1 MYLYWFCLG
10 CFFMKIEFL
19 DSIERI
25 DKEEWDKAINNQ
37 YPFLKY
43 EFLKALEI
51 TKCVSPEEGWTPL
64 HLVVSEMDMIL
75 AVMPLYIKTDSQGE
89 FIFDWSWADA
99 YYRNGL
105 DYYPKLV
112 CSIPFTP
119 ASGPRLVITESTRT
133 EEIIKIVS
141 GALKQLAEENNF
153 SSVHILL
160 AEKDEI
166 NLYSNQDFSLRTSYS
181 FHWFNKEYKN
191 FGNFLEDMTS
201 RQRKNIKK
209 ERSKI
214 CSQGIVMS
222 KIKGS
227 EITDEMLEIF
237 YKFYQVTY
245 LKRGM
250 RGYLNLD
257 FFKYIVNEM
266 PESILMVFAQNSS
279 GEYVAGALNFYDE
292 EKLYG
297 RYWGCLEEYDS
308 LHFETCYYQGIE
320 FCIEEK
326 LDCFDPGVQGEH
338 KIKRGFCPIETFSA
352 HWIKDIRF
360 KEAIDDFLSRERAH
374 ILEYN
379 LDRKSRLPFRKEVIS
394 DLYEKI

>member
-1 MYLYWFCLG
+1 
-10 CFFMKIEFL
+10 MKIEFL

-25 DKEEWDKAINNQ
+25 DKEEWDRAINNQ

-64 HLVVSEMDMIL
+64 HLVVSEVDTIL
-75 AVMPLYIKTDSQGE
+75 AIMPLYIKTDSQGE
-89 FIFDWSWADA
+89 FVFDWSWADA
-99 YYRNGL
+99 FYRNGL

-119 ASGPRLVITESTRT
+119 ASGPRLVITDSTRT

-166 NLYSNQDFSLRTSYS
+166 NLYSNQDFSPRTSYS

-209 ERSKI
+209 ERKKI
-214 CSQGIVMS
+214 RSQGIIMS

-257 FFKYIVNEM
+257 FFKYIVNQM
-266 PESILMVFAQNSS
+266 PESILMVLAQNSS
-279 GEYVAGALNFYDE
+279 REYVAGALNFYDE

-326 LDCFDPGVQGEH
+326 LDSFDPGVQGEH

-379 LDRKSRLPFRKEVIS
+379 QDRKSRLPFRKEVIS

>member
-1 MYLYWFCLG
+1 
-10 CFFMKIEFL
+10 MKIDFL
-19 DSIERI
+19 DTIERI
-25 DKEEWDKAINNQ
+25 DKNDWNKLVRKK
-37 YPFLKY
+37 YPFLNY

-64 HLVVSEMDMIL
+64 HIVVSEKDIVL
-75 AVMPLYIKTDSQGE
+75 AIMPLYVKTDSQGE

-105 DYYPKLV
+105 EYYPKLV
-112 CSIPFTP
+112 SSIPFTP
-119 ASGPRLVITESTRT
+119 ASGPRLVIADERRS
-133 EEIIKIVS
+133 EEIIKAVS
-141 GALKQLAEENNF
+141 SALKKISEDNNF

-160 AEKDEI
+160 AEKKEI
-166 NLYSNQDFSLRTSYS
+166 DLYSNEDFSLRTSYS
-181 FHWFNKEYKN
+181 FHWFNKEYKS
-191 FGNFLEDMTS
+191 FDNFLEDMTS

-209 ERSKI
+209 ERTKI
-214 CSQGIVMS
+214 SQQGIKMK
-222 KIKGS
+222 KISGH
-227 EITDEMLEIF
+227 EITEDMLEIF

-250 RGYLNLD
+250 RGYLNLE
-257 FFKYIVNEM
+257 FFKKIVNKM
-266 PESILMVFAQNSS
+266 PESILMVLAQNSS

-320 FCIEEK
+320 FCIKEK
-326 LDCFDPGVQGEH
+326 LKSFDPGVQGEH

-352 HWIKDIRF
+352 HWIKDVRF
-360 KEAIDDFLSRERAH
+360 KEAIDDFLSRERVH

-379 LDRKSRLPFRKEVIS
+379 QDRKSRLPFKREVTS
-394 DLYEKI
+394 DLYDKI

>member
-1 MYLYWFCLG
+1 
-10 CFFMKIEFL
+10 MKIEFL
-19 DSIERI
+19 DTIERI
-25 DKEEWDKAINNQ
+25 DKNDWNKLVRKK
-37 YPFLKY
+37 YPFLNY

-64 HLVVSEMDMIL
+64 HIVVSEKDIVL
-75 AVMPLYIKTDSQGE
+75 AIMPLYVKTDSQGE

-105 DYYPKLV
+105 EYYPKLV
-112 CSIPFTP
+112 SSIPFTP
-119 ASGPRLVITESTRT
+119 ASGPRLVIADERRS
-133 EEIIKIVS
+133 EEIIKAVS
-141 GALKQLAEENNF
+141 SALKKISEDNNF

-160 AEKDEI
+160 AEKKEI
-166 NLYSNQDFSLRTSYS
+166 DLYSNEDFSLRTSYS

-191 FGNFLEDMTS
+191 FDNFLEDMTS

-209 ERSKI
+209 ERTKI
-214 CSQGIVMS
+214 SQQGIKMK
-222 KIKGS
+222 KISGH
-227 EITDEMLEIF
+227 EITEDMLEIF

-250 RGYLNLD
+250 RGYLNLE
-257 FFKYIVNEM
+257 FFKKIVNKM
-266 PESILMVFAQNSS
+266 PESILMVLAQNSS

-320 FCIEEK
+320 FCIKEK
-326 LDCFDPGVQGEH
+326 LKSFDPGVQGEH

-352 HWIKDIRF
+352 HWIKDVRF
-360 KEAIDDFLSRERAH
+360 KEAIDDFLSRERVH

-379 LDRKSRLPFRKEVIS
+379 QDRKSRLPFKREVTS
-394 DLYEKI
+394 DLYDKI

>member
-1 MYLYWFCLG
+1 
-10 CFFMKIEFL
+10 MKIDFL
-19 DSIERI
+19 EAIERI
-25 DKEEWDKAINNQ
+25 DKNDWNKLVRKK
-37 YPFLKY
+37 YPFLNY

-64 HLVVSEMDMIL
+64 HIVVSEKDIIL
-75 AVMPLYIKTDSQGE
+75 AIMPLYVKTDSQGE

-105 DYYPKLV
+105 EYYPKLV
-112 CSIPFTP
+112 SSIPFTP
-119 ASGPRLVITESTRT
+119 ASGPRLVIADESRS
-133 EEIIKIVS
+133 EEIIKAVS
-141 GALKQLAEENNF
+141 SALKKISEDNNF

-160 AEKDEI
+160 AEKEEI
-166 NLYSNQDFSLRTSYS
+166 DLYSNEDFSLRTSYS

-191 FGNFLEDMTS
+191 FDNFLEDMTS

-209 ERSKI
+209 ERTKI
-214 CSQGIVMS
+214 SQQGIKMK
-222 KIKGS
+222 KISGH
-227 EITDEMLEIF
+227 EITEDMLEIF

-250 RGYLNLD
+250 RGYLNLE
-257 FFKYIVNEM
+257 FFKKIVNKM
-266 PESILMVFAQNSS
+266 PESILMVLAQNSL

-320 FCIEEK
+320 FCIKEK
-326 LDCFDPGVQGEH
+326 LKSFDPGVQGEH
-338 KIKRGFCPIETFSA
+338 KIKRGFCPSETFSA
-352 HWIKDIRF
+352 HWIKDARF
-360 KEAIDDFLSRERAH
+360 KEAIDDFLSRERVH

-379 LDRKSRLPFRKEVIS
+379 QDRKSRLPFKKEVTS
-394 DLYEKI
+394 DLYDKI

>member
-1 MYLYWFCLG
+1 
-10 CFFMKIEFL
+10 MKIEFM
-19 DSIERI
+19 DAIERI
-25 DKEEWDKAINNQ
+25 DKNDWNKLVRKK
-37 YPFLKY
+37 YPFLNY

-64 HLVVSEMDMIL
+64 HIVVSEKDIVL
-75 AVMPLYIKTDSQGE
+75 AIMPLYVKTDSQGE

-105 DYYPKLV
+105 EYYPKLV
-112 CSIPFTP
+112 SSIPFTP
-119 ASGPRLVITESTRT
+119 ASGPRLVIADERRS
-133 EEIIKIVS
+133 EEIIKAVS
-141 GALKQLAEENNF
+141 SALKKISEDNNF

-160 AEKDEI
+160 AEKKEI
-166 NLYSNQDFSLRTSYS
+166 DLYPNEDFSLRTSYS

-191 FGNFLEDMTS
+191 FDNFLEDMTS

-209 ERSKI
+209 ERTKI
-214 CSQGIVMS
+214 SQQGIKMK
-222 KIKGS
+222 KISGH
-227 EITDEMLEIF
+227 EITEDMLEIF

-250 RGYLNLD
+250 RGYLNLE
-257 FFKYIVNEM
+257 FFKKIVNKM
-266 PESILMVFAQNSS
+266 PESILMVVAQNSS

-320 FCIEEK
+320 FCIKEK
-326 LDCFDPGVQGEH
+326 LKSFDPGVQGEH

-352 HWIKDIRF
+352 HWIKDVRF
-360 KEAIDDFLSRERAH
+360 KEAIDDFLSRERVH

-379 LDRKSRLPFRKEVIS
+379 QDRKSRLPFKREVTS
-394 DLYEKI
+394 DLYDKI

>member
-1 MYLYWFCLG
+1 
-10 CFFMKIEFL
+10 MKIEFL

-25 DKEEWDKAINNQ
+25 DKEEWDRAINNQ

-64 HLVVSEMDMIL
+64 HLVVSEVDTIL
-75 AVMPLYIKTDSQGE
+75 AIMPLYIKTDSQGE
-89 FIFDWSWADA
+89 FVFDWSWADA
-99 YYRNGL
+99 FYRNGL

-119 ASGPRLVITESTRT
+119 ASGPRLVITDSTRT

-181 FHWFNKEYKN
+181 FHWFNKEYRN

-214 CSQGIVMS
+214 NSQGIIMS

-326 LDCFDPGVQGEH
+326 LDSFDPGVQGEH

-379 LDRKSRLPFRKEVIS
+379 QDRKSRLPFRKEVIS

>member
-1 MYLYWFCLG
+1 
-10 CFFMKIEFL
+10 MKIEFL

-25 DKEEWDKAINNQ
+25 DKEEWDRVINNQ

-64 HLVVSEMDMIL
+64 HLVVSEVDTIL
-75 AVMPLYIKTDSQGE
+75 AIMPLYIKTDSQGE
-89 FIFDWSWADA
+89 FVFDWSWADA
-99 YYRNGL
+99 FYRNGL

-119 ASGPRLVITESTRT
+119 ASGPRLVITDSTRT

-214 CSQGIVMS
+214 NSQGIIMS

-266 PESILMVFAQNSS
+266 PESILMVFAQNRS
-279 GEYVAGALNFYDE
+279 GEYVAGALNFYDD

-326 LDCFDPGVQGEH
+326 LDSFDPGVQGEH

-360 KEAIDDFLSRERAH
+360 KEAIDDFLSRERVH

-379 LDRKSRLPFRKEVIS
+379 QDRKSRLPFRKEVIS

>member
-1 MYLYWFCLG
+1 
-10 CFFMKIEFL
+10 MKIEFL
-19 DSIERI
+19 DTIERI
-25 DKEEWDKAINNQ
+25 DKNDWNKLVRKK
-37 YPFLKY
+37 YPFLNY

-64 HLVVSEMDMIL
+64 HIVVSEKDIVL
-75 AVMPLYIKTDSQGE
+75 AIMPLYVKTDSQGE

-105 DYYPKLV
+105 EYYPKLV
-112 CSIPFTP
+112 SSIPFTP
-119 ASGPRLVITESTRT
+119 ASGPRLVIADERRS
-133 EEIIKIVS
+133 EEIIKAVS
-141 GALKQLAEENNF
+141 NALKKISEDNNF

-160 AEKDEI
+160 AEKKEI
-166 NLYSNQDFSLRTSYS
+166 DLYSNEDFSLRTSYS

-191 FGNFLEDMTS
+191 FDNFLEDMTS

-209 ERSKI
+209 ERTKI
-214 CSQGIVMS
+214 SQQGIKMK
-222 KIKGS
+222 KISGH
-227 EITDEMLEIF
+227 EITEDMLEIF

-250 RGYLNLD
+250 RGYLNLE
-257 FFKYIVNEM
+257 FFKKIVNKM
-266 PESILMVFAQNSS
+266 PESILMVLAQNSS

-320 FCIEEK
+320 FCIKEK
-326 LDCFDPGVQGEH
+326 LKSFDPGVQGEH

-352 HWIKDIRF
+352 HWIKDVRF
-360 KEAIDDFLSRERAH
+360 KEAIDDFLTRERVH

-379 LDRKSRLPFRKEVIS
+379 QDRKSRLPFKREVTS
-394 DLYEKI
+394 DLYDKI

>member
-1 MYLYWFCLG
+1 
-10 CFFMKIEFL
+10 MKIDFL
-19 DSIERI
+19 DAIERI
-25 DKEEWDKAINNQ
+25 DKNDWNKLVRKK
-37 YPFLKY
+37 YPFLNY

-64 HLVVSEMDMIL
+64 HIVVSEKDIVL
-75 AVMPLYIKTDSQGE
+75 AIMPLYVKTDSQGE

-105 DYYPKLV
+105 EYYPKLV
-112 CSIPFTP
+112 SSIPFTP
-119 ASGPRLVITESTRT
+119 ASGPRLLIADEIRS
-133 EEIIKIVS
+133 EEIIKAVS
-141 GALKQLAEENNF
+141 SALKKISEDNNF

-160 AEKDEI
+160 AEKEEI
-166 NLYSNQDFSLRTSYS
+166 DLYSNEDFSLRTSYS

-191 FGNFLEDMTS
+191 FDNFLEDMTS

-209 ERSKI
+209 ERTKI
-214 CSQGIVMS
+214 SQQGIKMK
-222 KIKGS
+222 KISGH
-227 EITDEMLEIF
+227 EITEDMLEIF

-250 RGYLNLD
+250 RGYLNLE
-257 FFKYIVNEM
+257 FFKKIVNKM
-266 PESILMVFAQNSS
+266 PESILMVLAQNSS

-326 LDCFDPGVQGEH
+326 LKSFDPGVQGEH

-352 HWIKDIRF
+352 HWIKDVRF
-360 KEAIDDFLSRERAH
+360 KEAIDDFLSRERIH

-379 LDRKSRLPFRKEVIS
+379 QDRKSRLPFKKEVTL
-394 DLYEKI
+394 DLYDKI

>member
-1 MYLYWFCLG
+1 
-10 CFFMKIEFL
+10 MKIEFM
-19 DSIERI
+19 DAIERI
-25 DKEEWDKAINNQ
+25 DKNDWNKLVRKK
-37 YPFLKY
+37 YPFLNY

-64 HLVVSEMDMIL
+64 HIVVSEKDIVL
-75 AVMPLYIKTDSQGE
+75 AIMPLYVKTDSQGE

-105 DYYPKLV
+105 EYYPKLV
-112 CSIPFTP
+112 SSIPFTP
-119 ASGPRLVITESTRT
+119 ASGPRLVIADERRS
-133 EEIIKIVS
+133 EEIIKAVS
-141 GALKQLAEENNF
+141 NALKKISEDNNF

-160 AEKDEI
+160 AEKEEI
-166 NLYSNQDFSLRTSYS
+166 DLYSNEDFSLRTSYS

-191 FGNFLEDMTS
+191 FDNFLEDMTS

-209 ERSKI
+209 ERNKI
-214 CSQGIVMS
+214 SQQGIKMK
-222 KIKGS
+222 KISGH
-227 EITDEMLEIF
+227 EITEDMLEIF

-250 RGYLNLD
+250 RGYLNLE
-257 FFKYIVNEM
+257 FFKKIVNKM
-266 PESILMVFAQNSS
+266 PESILMVLAQNSS

-320 FCIEEK
+320 FCIKEK
-326 LDCFDPGVQGEH
+326 LKSFDPGVQGEH

-352 HWIKDIRF
+352 HWIKDVRF
-360 KEAIDDFLSRERAH
+360 KEAIDDFLSRERVH

-379 LDRKSRLPFRKEVIS
+379 QDRKSRLPFKKEVTS
-394 DLYEKI
+394 DLYDKI

>member
-1 MYLYWFCLG
+1 
-10 CFFMKIEFL
+10 MKIEFL
-19 DSIERI
+19 DTIERI
-25 DKEEWDKAINNQ
+25 DKNDWNKLVRKK
-37 YPFLKY
+37 YPFLNY

-64 HLVVSEMDMIL
+64 HIVVSEKDIVL
-75 AVMPLYIKTDSQGE
+75 AIMPLYVKTDSQGE

-105 DYYPKLV
+105 EYYPKLV
-112 CSIPFTP
+112 SSIPFTP
-119 ASGPRLVITESTRT
+119 ASGPRLVIADERRS
-133 EEIIKIVS
+133 EEIIKAVS
-141 GALKQLAEENNF
+141 NALKKISEDNNF

-160 AEKDEI
+160 AEKEEI
-166 NLYSNQDFSLRTSYS
+166 DLYSNEDFSLRTSYS
-181 FHWFNKEYKN
+181 FHWFNKEYKS
-191 FGNFLEDMTS
+191 FDNFLEDMTS

-209 ERSKI
+209 ERTKI
-214 CSQGIVMS
+214 SQQGIKMK
-222 KIKGS
+222 KISGH
-227 EITDEMLEIF
+227 EITEDMLEIF

-250 RGYLNLD
+250 RGYLNLE
-257 FFKYIVNEM
+257 FFKKIVNKM
-266 PESILMVFAQNSS
+266 PESILMVLAQNSL

-320 FCIEEK
+320 FCIKEK
-326 LDCFDPGVQGEH
+326 LKSFDPGVQGEH

-352 HWIKDIRF
+352 HWIKDVRF
-360 KEAIDDFLSRERAH
+360 KEAIDDFLSRERVH

-379 LDRKSRLPFRKEVIS
+379 QDRKSRLPFKKEVTS
-394 DLYEKI
+394 DLYDKI

>member
-1 MYLYWFCLG
+1 
-10 CFFMKIEFL
+10 MKIEFM
-19 DSIERI
+19 DAIERI
-25 DKEEWDKAINNQ
+25 DKNDWNKLVRKK
-37 YPFLKY
+37 YPFLNY

-64 HLVVSEMDMIL
+64 HIVVSEKDIVL
-75 AVMPLYIKTDSQGE
+75 AIMPLYVKTDSQGE

-105 DYYPKLV
+105 EYYPKLV
-112 CSIPFTP
+112 SSIPFTP
-119 ASGPRLVITESTRT
+119 ASGPRLVIADERRS
-133 EEIIKIVS
+133 EEIIKAVS
-141 GALKQLAEENNF
+141 NALKKISEDNNF

-160 AEKDEI
+160 AEKKEI
-166 NLYSNQDFSLRTSYS
+166 DLYSNEDFSLRTSYS

-191 FGNFLEDMTS
+191 FDNFLEDMTS

-209 ERSKI
+209 ERTKI
-214 CSQGIVMS
+214 SQQGIKMK
-222 KIKGS
+222 KISGH
-227 EITDEMLEIF
+227 EITEDMLEIF

-250 RGYLNLD
+250 RGYLNLE
-257 FFKYIVNEM
+257 FFKKIVNKM
-266 PESILMVFAQNSS
+266 PESILMVLAQNSS

-320 FCIEEK
+320 FCIKEK
-326 LDCFDPGVQGEH
+326 LKSFDPGVQGEH

-352 HWIKDIRF
+352 HWIKDVRF
-360 KEAIDDFLSRERAH
+360 KEAIDDFLSRERVH

-379 LDRKSRLPFRKEVIS
+379 QDRKSRLPFKREVTS
-394 DLYEKI
+394 DLYDKI

>member
-1 MYLYWFCLG
+1 
-10 CFFMKIEFL
+10 MKIEFL

-25 DKEEWDKAINNQ
+25 DKEEWDRAINNK

-64 HLVVSEMDMIL
+64 HLVVSEIDTIL
-75 AVMPLYIKTDSQGE
+75 AIMPLYIKTDSQGE
-89 FIFDWSWADA
+89 FVFDWSWADA
-99 YYRNGL
+99 FYRNGL

-112 CSIPFTP
+112 SSIPFTP
-119 ASGPRLVITESTRT
+119 ASGPRVVVTDSTRT
-133 EEIIKIVS
+133 EEIIKVVS
-141 GALKQLAEENNF
+141 SALKQLSEENNF

-160 AEKDEI
+160 ADKDEI

-257 FFKYIVNEM
+257 FFKYIVNQM
-266 PESILMVFAQNSS
+266 PESILMVLAQNSS
-279 GEYVAGALNFYDE
+279 REYVAGALNFYDE

-326 LDCFDPGVQGEH
+326 LDSFDPGVQGEH

-379 LDRKSRLPFRKEVIS
+379 QDRKSRLPFRKEVIS

>member
-1 MYLYWFCLG
+1 
-10 CFFMKIEFL
+10 MKIDFL
-19 DSIERI
+19 DTIERI
-25 DKEEWDKAINNQ
+25 DKNDWNKLVRKK
-37 YPFLKY
+37 YPFLNY

-64 HLVVSEMDMIL
+64 HIVVSEKDIVL
-75 AVMPLYIKTDSQGE
+75 AIMPLYVKTDSQGE

-105 DYYPKLV
+105 EYYPKLV
-112 CSIPFTP
+112 SSIPFTP
-119 ASGPRLVITESTRT
+119 ASGPRLVIADESRR
-133 EEIIKIVS
+133 EEIIKAVS
-141 GALKQLAEENNF
+141 SAMKKISEDNNF

-160 AEKDEI
+160 AEKEEI
-166 NLYSNQDFSLRTSYS
+166 DLYSNEDFSLRTSYS

-191 FGNFLEDMTS
+191 FDNFLEDMTS

-209 ERSKI
+209 ERTKI
-214 CSQGIVMS
+214 SQQGIKMK
-222 KIKGS
+222 KISGH
-227 EITDEMLEIF
+227 EITEDMLEIF

-250 RGYLNLD
+250 RGYLNLE
-257 FFKYIVNEM
+257 FFKKIVNKM
-266 PESILMVFAQNSS
+266 PESILMVLAQNSL

-320 FCIEEK
+320 FCIKEK
-326 LDCFDPGVQGEH
+326 LKSFDPGVQGEH

-352 HWIKDIRF
+352 HWIKDVRF
-360 KEAIDDFLSRERAH
+360 KEAIDDFLSRERVH

-379 LDRKSRLPFRKEVIS
+379 QDRKSRLPFKKEVTS
-394 DLYEKI
+394 DLYDKI

>member
-1 MYLYWFCLG
+1 
-10 CFFMKIEFL
+10 MKIEFL
-19 DSIERI
+19 DSIEKI
-25 DKEEWDKAINNQ
+25 DKEEWDRAINNH

-64 HLVVSEMDMIL
+64 HLVVSEIDMIL
-75 AVMPLYIKTDSQGE
+75 AIMPLYIKTDSQGE
-89 FIFDWSWADA
+89 FVFDWSWADA
-99 YYRNGL
+99 FYRNGL

-112 CSIPFTP
+112 SSIPFTP
-119 ASGPRLVITESTRT
+119 ASGPRLVVTDLTKT

-166 NLYSNQDFSLRTSYS
+166 NLYSSQDFSLRTSYS

-214 CSQGIVMS
+214 CSQGIIMS

-266 PESILMVFAQNSS
+266 PESILMVLAQNSS
-279 GEYVAGALNFYDE
+279 KEYVAGALNFYDK

-326 LDCFDPGVQGEH
+326 LDSFDPGVQGEH

-379 LDRKSRLPFRKEVIS
+379 QDRKSRLPFRKEVIS